1 MRISDWSSDVCSS
14 DLLQIFADVV
24 AELID
29 DGAGIQIVGRVRAE
43 LYLAVA
49 ARGLLVE
56 DVLPAVPR
64 RPEHVHD
71 QAAEVGDLRQVEARH
86 LRQRPES
93 DRCRSRLVDALAI
106 DRLCA
111 RRRAVLSA

>member
-1 MRISDWSSDVCSS
+1 MLERGVAGDVAQ
-14 DLLQIFADVV
+14 LQIFADVV

-71 QAAEVGDLRQVEARH
+71 QAAEVGDLRQVEARN

-93 DRCRSRLVDALAI
+93 EIGRASRRERVGQY
-106 DRLCA
+106 
-111 RRRAVLSA
+111 V

>member
-1 MRISDWSSDVCSS
+1 MLERGVAGDVAQ
-14 DLLQIFADVV
+14 LQIFADVV
-24 AELID
+24 AELVD

-71 QAAEVGDLRQVEARH
+71 QAAEVGHLRTVETRKW
-86 LRQRPES
+86 RQRPES
-93 DRCRSRLVDALAI
+93 EERRSGGWGKRV
-106 DRLCA
+106 
-111 RRRAVLSA
+111 

>member
-71 QAAEVGDLRQVEARH
+71 QAAEVGDLRQVEARN
-86 LRQRPES
+86 LSQRPEY
-93 DRCRSRLVDALAI
+93 DRCRNRLVE
-106 DRLCA
+106 DRKS
-111 RRRAVLSA
+111 VV